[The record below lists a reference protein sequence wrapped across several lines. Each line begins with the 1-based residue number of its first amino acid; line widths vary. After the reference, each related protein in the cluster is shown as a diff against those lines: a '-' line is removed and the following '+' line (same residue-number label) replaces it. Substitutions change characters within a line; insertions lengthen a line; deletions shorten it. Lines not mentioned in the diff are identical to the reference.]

1 VRVLLTG
8 ASGFIG
14 ARIARQLVARGHDV
28 TALSLPGDR
37 LDRLTGVDARLAACD
52 LQDATGL
59 EDLVSQTRPEGCIHL
74 AWYAVPGLYL
84 RSEENLGSLEASI
97 GILRHL
103 LDTGCRSIVMAGSCA
118 EYDTEASENLREE
131 GPTKPATLYA
141 ATKLAM
147 CLIGEQLAHGR
158 GARFAW
164 GRIFYPYGPGE
175 DPRRALPAL
184 IRSLLAGET
193 FDATEG
199 AQVRDYVHVDD
210 VASGFITL
218 LESGAD
224 GVYNLCSGAPYTM
237 KQIMTAAGSAL
248 GAESRIRFGAVPYRG
263 WEPKR
268 ICGDNAKLRALG
280 WTPRYD
286 LESGLRDAIAWWR
299 GERS

>member
-1 VRVLLTG
+1 M
-8 ASGFIG
+8 S
-14 ARIARQLVARGHDV
+14 
-28 TALSLPGDR
+28 
-37 LDRLTGVDARLAACD
+37 
-52 LQDATGL
+52 
-59 EDLVSQTRPEGCIHL
+59 
-74 AWYAVPGLYL
+74 
-84 RSEENLGSLEASI
+84 
-97 GILRHL
+97 
-103 LDTGCRSIVMAGSCA
+103 
-118 EYDTEASENLREE
+118 
-131 GPTKPATLYA
+131 PTKPATLYA

-158 GARFAW
+158 EARFAW
-164 GRIFYPYGPGE
+164 GRVFYPYGPGE

-184 IRSLLAGET
+184 VRSLLAGET

-237 KQIMTAAGSAL
+237 KQIMTAAGAAL

-280 WTPRYD
+280 WTPRFD

-299 GERS
+299 GERA